1 MAGKNNGIL
10 PSDKTSRESGGAV
23 LEVKDMPNYSNIEKH
38 LVFEFSVKRKNKSG
52 FIREDTRNSANPISI
67 DAPRTFILLPTSMHY
82 LGAGHGYALTQ
93 YIPNAN
99 TIFVDDYIDKDGVVK
114 KGLKSQGYDLEKE
127 RKRTPAISFSNGT
140 GLLDLRRYD
149 SDPALVAFIN
159 SHELNDESASGKQNK
174 LNLVKTHRFKPL
186 RKEEKA
192 QKKALSFDVQE
203 AVVDILRA
211 VRTKNADNTYTYN
224 EDLLNSYL
232 RILGI
237 IPENKYG
244 AGENAQ
250 KFVELH
256 GLSTTSPEQFV
267 QVISQGLKDVEM
279 VLAKA
284 FSAEIIKLSSIGID
298 LAIGETKNIY
308 KFKGKVDADNLLP
321 AASIAMISTANM
333 YNNYIIVKNEVEAK
347 GL

>member
-1 MAGKNNGIL
+1 MAKAGGIV
-10 PSDKTSRESGGAV
+10 SSEKANRESGGAV
-23 LEVKDMPNYSNIEKH
+23 LETRDMPNYTNIEKH

-67 DAPRTFILLPTSMHY
+67 DSPRTFILMPTSKHY
-82 LGAGHGYALTQ
+82 LGTGHGYAITQ

-99 TIFVDDYIDKDGVVK
+99 TIFVDDYIDEKGVSK
-114 KGLKSQGYDLEKE
+114 KGLKSQGYDLEFH
-127 RKRTPAISFSNGT
+127 RKATPPISFSGGT
-140 GLLDLRRYD
+140 GLLDLRKYD

-159 SHELNDESASGKQNK
+159 AHELNDESPAGKQK
-174 LNLVKTHRFKPL
+174 QRLLVTTHKFKPL

-211 VRTKNADNTYTYN
+211 VRTRNADGTYTYN
-224 EDLLNSYL
+224 EELLNSYL

-244 AGENAQ
+244 ANENAQ

-256 GLSTTSPEQFV
+256 GLSTTSPEQFI

-284 FSAEIIKLSSIGID
+284 FSAEIIKISSIGID
-298 LAIGETKNIY
+298 LAIGEAKNIY
-308 KFKGKVDADNLLP
+308 TFKEKVETENLLP
-321 AASIAMISTANM
+321 AAAIAMISTASM
-333 YNNYIIVKNEVEAK
+333 YNNYIIVKNEVDARS
-347 GL
+347 